1 MSQVTFLDDARYPG
15 PSIHEASAEIAGLP
29 TQDELDAYP
38 RMYTW
43 GELKEVIV
51 SGQLEKLMRN
61 KEMQV
66 RYNIW
71 MNGIREKYGS
81 TGDFESTSRIAL
93 NAYPRNTRSGSI
105 CLCEL
110 TLYIHGIE
118 NYLKQGRLP
127 FPQSAAEPT
136 YEPNGSS
143 SSIPHDYLTYDAGK
157 GFDES
162 KYAVLT
168 NDWPYNVPYGVRHL
182 CVWSKLPIAHRSL
195 VNDDPA
201 SWTKIAEEGLGGFT
215 GVIPFTPAEKPAQ
228 TATNGTTPPHPFGWG
243 ATQLSDYQSDS
254 WLAVDLMFGGK
265 EMREWAGKQYTSK
278 GGQEVQKMVEALWD
292 VRGWECLWFVNPPR
306 IQSVPGLSHFHVFA
320 RRKTPEEIDAAEMIW
335 GKGDKPEHQ

>member
-1 MSQVTFLDDARYPG
+1 MSQVTYLDDTRYPG

-29 TQDELDAYP
+29 TQEELDAYP

-66 RYNIW
+66 RYNRW

-81 TGDFESTSRIAL
+81 T
-93 NAYPRNTRSGSI
+93 
-105 CLCEL
+105 
-110 TLYIHGIE
+110 E

-136 YEPNGSS
+136 YDSNGTSS
-143 SSIPHDYLTYDAGK
+143 AIPHDYLTYDAEK

-182 CVWSKLPIAHRSL
+182 CVWSKLPIAHKSL
-195 VNDDPA
+195 VDDDPA
-201 SWTKIAEEGLGGFT
+201 SWTKIEEEGLGGFT
-215 GVIPFTPAEKPAQ
+215 GVIPFTPAEKPTQA
-228 TATNGTTPPHPFGWG
+228 AVNGTTPPHPFGWG

-278 GGQEVQKMVEALWD
+278 GGQEVQKMVEGLWD

-320 RRKTPEEIDAAEMIW
+320 RRKTPEEIDAAETIW
-335 GKGDKPEHQ
+335 GKGDKPEHQQ

>member
-1 MSQVTFLDDARYPG
+1 MSQATYLDDTRYPG
-15 PSIHEASAEIAGLP
+15 PKIHEASAEIAGLP

-51 SGQLEKLMRN
+51 NGQLEKLMRN

-66 RYNIW
+66 RYNRW

-81 TGDFESTSRIAL
+81 T
-93 NAYPRNTRSGSI
+93 
-105 CLCEL
+105 
-110 TLYIHGIE
+110 E

-127 FPQSAAEPT
+127 FPHSAAEPT
-136 YEPNGSS
+136 YDSNGIS
-143 SSIPHDYLTYDAGK
+143 SSIPHDYLTYDAEK
-157 GFDES
+157 GFDGS

-182 CVWSKLPIAHRSL
+182 CVWSKLPIAHKSL
-195 VNDDPA
+195 VDDDPA
-201 SWTKIAEEGLGGFT
+201 LWTKIEEEGLGGFT
-215 GVIPFTPAEKPAQ
+215 GVIPLTPAEKP
-228 TATNGTTPPHPFGWG
+228 TKPVTNGTTPPHPFGWG
-243 ATQLSDYQSDS
+243 ATQLSDYQSDN

-265 EMREWAGKQYTSK
+265 EMRDWAGKQYTSK
-278 GGQEVQKMVEALWD
+278 GGQEVQKMVEGLWD

-335 GKGDKPEHQ
+335 GKGDKPEHQQ